1 MATITKNFTTDE
13 NTVQEAEE
21 LLAGLGIDLSTALN
35 IFLKQVCLRGR
46 IPFDIAYPSLR
57 PEVAEAIKEAEALGN
72 DPNTKRYGSWEEALA
87 DIDFDEDSQQ

>member
-1 MATITKNFTTDE
+1 MATVTKNFTTDE

-57 PEVAEAIKEAEALGN
+57 PEVVEAIAEAEALSN
-72 DPNTKRYGSWEEALA
+72 DPNTKRYDSWEEALA
-87 DIDFDEDSQQ
+87 DIDLEDSEE